1 MSGYFFN
8 PCRCV
13 LFTLKLSYKLA
24 KAHGI
29 WKKAG
34 FGPWNVHRNGKWLIP
49 TPHHSGVPGLVGND
63 WEELKSFSRPAEMF
77 ADQAGFEANL
87 QGWVKWNAVGFG
99 AAVILTFLQ
108 SVKNPEPLTY
118 ANPLIWY
125 KAGMADAAWIKALV
139 RAQRMTLSCFGLVWF
154 VCLTI
159 TFFLAKYLF
168 GQTSDTFLIT
178 LFVWTVRG
186 RV

>member
-1 MSGYFFN
+1 MSDYFFN

-34 FGPWNVHRNGKWLIP
+34 FRPWNVHRNGKWLIP
-49 TPHHSGVPGLVGND
+49 APYCSGVPVLVGND

-87 QGWVKWNAVGFG
+87 QGWVKWNAIVFG
-99 AAVILTFLQ
+99 AAVILTLLH
-108 SVKNPEPLTY
+108 SVKSPEPFIDMQ
-118 ANPLIWY
+118 NPSFGTSL
-125 KAGMADAAWIKALV
+125 GMADAASIKTPI
-139 RAQRMTLSCFGLVWF
+139 RAQWMILGCFL
-154 VCLTI
+154 
-159 TFFLAKYLF
+159 FFDHNLF
-168 GQTSDTFLIT
+168 F
-178 LFVWTVRG
+178 FFFF
-186 RV
+186 

>member
-34 FGPWNVHRNGKWLIP
+34 FRPWNVHRNGKWLIP
-49 TPHHSGVPGLVGND
+49 TPHRSGVPVPVGND

-87 QGWVKWNAVGFG
+87 QGWVKWNATGFG
-99 AAVILTFLQ
+99 AAVILTFFQ
-108 SVKNPEPLTY
+108 SVKSPEPLTDMQI
-118 ANPLIWY
+118 PSFGTSL
-125 KAGMADAAWIKALV
+125 GMADAAWIKTPI
-139 RAQRMTLSCFGLVWF
+139 RAQWMTLEVLFCFVFHHNIFLSRILIWLHIRHIPYHI
-154 VCLTI
+154 VCM
-159 TFFLAKYLF
+159 
-168 GQTSDTFLIT
+168 GS
-178 LFVWTVRG
+178 
-186 RV
+186 